1 MLDQAKRTQLIALLA
16 AGLSRRRATKLV
28 GCARSTLYRLVERD
42 PEFAGCVARA
52 ETSRQN
58 TKDTDARQVFPTLHQ
73 PANWRAAAWVLE
85 RINPQDFGPR
95 EPEYFCLRGAAEML
109 GEFVDMLREELPQD
123 ACRLV
128 VRQINQLLASYDA
141 AYVPQLDEDP
151 EPADDEA
158 ACTDQETERRCSR
171 APIPEE
177 LERLV
182 PLPDPGPWLVDSP
195 EFLAIGPAPL
205 PELEGELIAW
215 DELYQNA
222 AIDQVAALPDA
233 ACSLPERIAQL
244 DEPASVAWLG
254 GDVLRHSSMELASYG
269 HPSRSKSLLLLQ
281 LGMSEKFNIFGHTQW
296 RRARKN
302 KRTAHGGKAAVAASL
317 SGADRRDAYGWTG
330 RQDVSPTNSRR
341 SRLHLSICVS
351 RMHLFFGSFVGVSTN
366 RHAVLPEGLFIL
378 HPSSFILHPSS
389 FVLRPPL
396 SRLGSPGAL
405 FRGKIGKARVEQT
418 EERN

>member
-95 EPEYFCLRGAAEML
+95 EPEYFCLRGEAEML

-222 AIDQVAALPDA
+222 AIDQVATLPGVA
-233 ACSLPERIAQL
+233 GPLPSLAEQL
-244 DEPASVAWLG
+244 GDGPARWLDG
-254 GDVLRHSSMELASYG
+254 AVLRHSSMELASYG
-269 HPSRSKSLLLLQ
+269 DPSRSKSLLLLQ
-281 LGMSEKFNIFGHTQW
+281 LETSQKFNFFGHTQW

-302 KRTAHGGKAAVAASL
+302 KRTAHGGKATAAAAL
-317 SGADRRDAYGWTG
+317 AGAGRRNACPRRARAHGPPRKANDTAAIHRTT
-330 RQDVSPTNSRR
+330 TN
-341 SRLHLSICVS
+341 
-351 RMHLFFGSFVGVSTN
+351 
-366 RHAVLPEGLFIL
+366 
-378 HPSSFILHPSS
+378 
-389 FVLRPPL
+389 
-396 SRLGSPGAL
+396 
-405 FRGKIGKARVEQT
+405 
-418 EERN
+418 